1 MLRSV
6 ADQQLVKRECGCGLA
21 ALGRGALHGA
31 EPGLEIAHE
40 AIDQLLMLGLT
51 NAGQVR
57 IDGSNGR
64 TLMAEVDLDLA
75 QVLSLLQKMSRIGM
89 AQRMNVGVLF
99 DSALAQGQSEGALEG
114 GAAHWLGGRGRAL
127 AIMPLAWEKPH
138 RAAGSFP
145 VGAQTFQGPRRQ
157 GPLTIPITVA
167 VAT

>member
-6 ADQQLVKRECGCGLA
+6 ADQQLVKRECGCGLTS
-21 ALGRGALHGA
+21 LGRGALHGA

-40 AIDQLLMLGLT
+40 AIDPLLVLGLT
-51 NAGQVR
+51 NAGQVC

-64 TLMAEVDLDLA
+64 TLVAEVDLDLA
-75 QVLSLLQKMSRIGM
+75 QVLSLLQKMSRIGI

-127 AIMPLAWEKPH
+127 AIIPLAWQKPH
-138 RAAGSFP
+138 GVAVSYP
-145 VGAQTFQGPRRQ
+145 ECAQTVQG
-157 GPLTIPITVA
+157 
-167 VAT
+167 